1 MKNPN
6 FKYYQIPSKSQLPNP
21 KQVKIKQKV
30 GAKLV
35 VLGFGICLVVLVC
48 IGMYWDL
55 MLYLPPSLR
64 GRRRYIVF
72 EVISER
78 GIDKKA
84 LLKEILDSIYS
95 LYGDVGASESKLWL
109 IGYDKR
115 KDTDIGTGRGI
126 LRCAHDKVEE
136 VRAALAC
143 IHSVNEAMVGIR
155 VIGISGTIKG
165 ATRLR
170 RQFL

>member
-1 MKNPN
+1 
-6 FKYYQIPSKSQLPNP
+6 
-21 KQVKIKQKV
+21 
-30 GAKLV
+30 
-35 VLGFGICLVVLVC
+35 
-48 IGMYWDL
+48 
-55 MLYLPPSLR
+55 MLLPPSLR

-84 LLKEILDSIYS
+84 LLKEIWDSIYS

-109 IGYDKR
+109 IGYGYDKR
-115 KDTDIGTGRGI
+115 KDRDIGRDRGI

-143 IHSVNEAMVGIR
+143 IHSVNEAKVGIR

-170 RQFL
+170 RQ

>member
-1 MKNPN
+1 MK
-6 FKYYQIPSKSQLPNP
+6 FTFYILHFALLSTIL
-21 KQVKIKQKV
+21 
-30 GAKLV
+30 
-35 VLGFGICLVVLVC
+35 
-48 IGMYWDL
+48 
-55 MLYLPPSLR
+55 PSLR

-78 GIDKKA
+78 EIDKKA
-84 LLKEILDSIYS
+84 LLKEIWDSIYS
-95 LYGDVGASESKLWL
+95 LYGDVGASECKLWL
-109 IGYDKR
+109 IGYDKT
-115 KDTDIGTGRGI
+115 KDTDIGKGKGKGI

-143 IHSVNEAMVGIR
+143 LHSVNEARVGIR

-170 RQFL
+170 RQ

>member
-1 MKNPN
+1 MK
-6 FKYYQIPSKSQLPNP
+6 F
-21 KQVKIKQKV
+21 
-30 GAKLV
+30 A
-35 VLGFGICLVVLVC
+35 FC
-48 IGMYWDL
+48 IL
-55 MLYLPPSLR
+55 HFALLIPPSLR

-115 KDTDIGTGRGI
+115 KDTDIGRGI

-143 IHSVNEAMVGIR
+143 IHSVNEARVGIS

-170 RQFL
+170 R